1 MITEGATPQEIIDF
15 PISTLEIDIRLE
27 DLLRP

>member
-15 PISTLEIDIRLE
+15 PISILEIDIRLE